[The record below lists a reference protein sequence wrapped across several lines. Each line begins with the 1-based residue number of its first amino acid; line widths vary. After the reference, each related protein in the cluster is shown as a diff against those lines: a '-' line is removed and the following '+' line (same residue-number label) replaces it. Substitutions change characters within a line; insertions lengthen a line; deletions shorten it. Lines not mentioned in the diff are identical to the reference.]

1 MRSRWAL
8 AASVAMLL
16 LGSLLL
22 PNRFTP
28 DANSENIISAPGIS
42 DRKVLPERSKQ
53 HRGKAN
59 VNKNHPG
66 LGVDEKD
73 ILPDFDE
80 SGLRF

>member
-8 AASVAMLL
+8 AASVTVLL

-28 DANSENIISAPGIS
+28 DANSENNISAPGIS

-59 VNKNHPG
+59 ENKNHPG
-66 LGVDEKD
+66 LGANEKD
-73 ILPDFDE
+73 FPPDFDE
-80 SGLRF
+80 SDLRF